1 MRLDFDLNAP
11 PPLFIFSP
19 GTLSCIVHTLVDR
32 SQIID
37 QRNEFLRNA
46 PFTAEVSVE
55 EALAL
60 IAQYRE
66 AVKMI
71 RAKENDMKAGLG
83 IFAIEPPANAETAST
98 EVELDLLD
106 QVWSMMANWTKNM
119 DQWKT
124 GKFAS
129 MNVPEIETVAAD
141 FGKQITKLAKE
152 FKGGTGGNWKVGAAR
167 GSKDPSMDPSLMAP
181 RIAPLITH
189 RITPLITPRIAPVIR
204 CSARSRIGSRTSRSS
219 CRSSWIY
226 VTKPCVHATGTS

>member
-1 MRLDFDLNAP
+1 MRLDFDLTAP
-11 PPLFIFSP
+11 PRFIFSP

-167 GSKDPSMDPSLMAP
+167 GSKDPSMEPSQIASP
-181 RIAPLITH
+181 RLLLA
-189 RITPLITPRIAPVIR
+189 AQ
-204 CSARSRIGSRTSRSS
+204 RTLRWS
-219 CRSSWIY
+219 
-226 VTKPCVHATGTS
+226 PP

>member
-1 MRLDFDLNAP
+1 MPP
-11 PPLFIFSP
+11 PPLHLLT
-19 GTLSCIVHTLVDR
+19 GNALVYR

-219 CRSSWIY
+219 CRSSWIC

>member
-1 MRLDFDLNAP
+1 M
-11 PPLFIFSP
+11 
-19 GTLSCIVHTLVDR
+19 DR

-167 GSKDPSMDPSLMAP
+167 GSKDPSMDPSLIRITLLITPRMAP
-181 RIAPLITH
+181 RITPLITP
-189 RITPLITPRIAPVIR
+189 RMAPLITPRIAPVIR

-219 CRSSWIY
+219 CRSSWIC

>member
-1 MRLDFDLNAP
+1 MY
-11 PPLFIFSP
+11 I
-19 GTLSCIVHTLVDR
+19 HTLVYH

-66 AVKMI
+66 SVKMI
-71 RAKENDMKAGLG
+71 RTKENDMKAGLG
-83 IFAIEPPANAETAST
+83 IFAIDPPANAETAST

-152 FKGGTGGNWKVGAAR
+152 FKGGTGGNWKVGE
-167 GSKDPSMDPSLMAP
+167 DP
-181 RIAPLITH
+181 
-189 RITPLITPRIAPVIR
+189 
-204 CSARSRIGSRTSRSS
+204 
-219 CRSSWIY
+219 
-226 VTKPCVHATGTS
+226 

>member
-1 MRLDFDLNAP
+1 MY
-11 PPLFIFSP
+11 
-19 GTLSCIVHTLVDR
+19 R

-167 GSKDPSMDPSLMAP
+167 GSKDPSMEPSQIASP
-181 RIAPLITH
+181 RLLLAAQGPFDGALPDYLSLPLITP